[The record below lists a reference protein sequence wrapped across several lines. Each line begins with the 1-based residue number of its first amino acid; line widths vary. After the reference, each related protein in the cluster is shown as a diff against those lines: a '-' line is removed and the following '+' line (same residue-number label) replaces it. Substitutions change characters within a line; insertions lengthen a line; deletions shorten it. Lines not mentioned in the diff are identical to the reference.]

1 MSVILRKRK
10 NANGTTTLMLDIYH
24 NGKRSYERLSHL
36 QLAKPSNL
44 KNRGNNKE
52 LLQQAEAI
60 RLARLVDLE
69 RKNYNMEN
77 EAAKKTIV
85 TVWMQSYVD
94 SYTKK
99 DKRNMQGVLNRFIDF
114 LKMEKKSG
122 LTFGNLNPLLIEDFI
137 DYLQERS
144 TGEGAKS
151 YYSRFKKMLK
161 NAFRKRFMEKNII
174 ELVEKTA
181 KGKAAKKD
189 TLTLDELKTLA
200 ATPSVSKEV
209 KRAALFSCV
218 TGLAWV
224 DIKALTWDKIKLDS
238 CKMEIVRA
246 KQEVNNVTVSIPL
259 NNTAITLLGEAGKP
273 KHKVFD
279 LPTAN
284 GANKTLKAWV
294 KRAGIDKKMTWHN
307 LRHSYG
313 TNLILNDVDVVTA
326 SKLLGHQS
334 LAQTNR
340 YVDSAAELKQ
350 KATDKINIELPKIA
364 TDIQSKSKSVIGK
377 KTKSKTNSK
386 SSSST

>member
-10 NANGTTTLMLDIYH
+10 NGNGTTTLMLDIY
-24 NGKRSYERLSHL
+24 NDGKRTYERLSHL
-36 QLAKPSNL
+36 QLAKPSN
-44 KNRGNNKE
+44 KVDTENNKE
-52 LLQQAEAI
+52 LVKQAEAI
-60 RLARLVDLE
+60 RLSRLVDLE
-69 RKNYNMEN
+69 GKNYNMDN
-77 EAAKKTIV
+77 EAAKKTII

-94 SYTKK
+94 TYNKK
-99 DKRNMQGVLNRFIDF
+99 DKRNMQGVLNRFSDF
-114 LKMEKKSG
+114 LKIEKKEG
-122 LTFGNLNPLLIEDFI
+122 LTFGNLTPLLIEDFI
-137 DYLQERS
+137 DYLQDKS
-144 TGEGAKS
+144 IGEGAKS

-161 NAFRKRFMEKNII
+161 YAYRKRFMEKNII
-174 ELVEKTA
+174 DLVEKTA
-181 KGKAAKKD
+181 KGKADKKD

-200 ATPSVSKEV
+200 ATPTESKEV

-224 DIKALTWDKIKLDS
+224 DIKGLIWNKIKLDS
-238 CKMEIVRA
+238 SMMEIVRA
-246 KQEVNNVTVSIPL
+246 KQEAYNVKVSIPL
-259 NNTAITLLGEAGKP
+259 NTTAITLLGEAGKP
-273 KHKVFD
+273 LDYVFN

-294 KRAGIDKKMTWHN
+294 KRAGIVKKITYHN

-350 KATDKINIELPKIA
+350 KATDKINIEL
-364 TDIQSKSKSVIGK
+364 
-377 KTKSKTNSK
+377 
-386 SSSST
+386 

>member
-10 NANGTTTLMLDIYH
+10 NANGTTTLMLDVYH
-24 NGKRSYERLSHL
+24 EGKRTYERLSHL

-44 KNRGNNKE
+44 LDRESNKE
-52 LLQQAEAI
+52 ILQQAEAI

-69 RKNYNMEN
+69 GKNYNMDN

-85 TVWMQSYVD
+85 SVWMQSYVD
-94 SYTKK
+94 NYNKK
-99 DKRNMQGVLNRFIDF
+99 DKRNMQGVLNRFSDF
-114 LKMEKKSG
+114 LKIEKKAG
-122 LTFGNLNPLLIEDFI
+122 LTFGNLTPLLIEDFI
-137 DYLQERS
+137 DYLQDKS

-161 NAFRKRFMEKNII
+161 NAFRKRFMDKNII
-174 ELVEKTA
+174 DLVEKTA
-181 KGKAAKKD
+181 KGKAGKKD
-189 TLTLDELKTLA
+189 TLTLDELKILA
-200 ATPSVSKEV
+200 ATPTESKEV
-209 KRAALFSCV
+209 KRAALYSCV

-224 DIKALTWDKIKLDS
+224 DVKALTWDKIKLDS
-238 CKMEIVRA
+238 CMMEIVRA
-246 KQEVNNVTVSIPL
+246 KQQANNVTVSIPL
-259 NNTAITLLGEAGKP
+259 NTTAIALLGEAGNP
-273 KHKVFD
+273 TSKVFT

-294 KRAGIDKKMTWHN
+294 KRAGIDKKITYHN

-334 LAQTNR
+334 LSQTNR

-350 KATDKINIELPKIA
+350 KATDKINIEL
-364 TDIQSKSKSVIGK
+364 
-377 KTKSKTNSK
+377 
-386 SSSST
+386 